1 VRLGRKRGL
10 GRLAID
16 IEGSKKSVL
25 IAGDEGVALG
35 EESLD
40 ETLAALAQRRGG
52 PTGRLS
58 VRGNWLCPSITANR
72 SVLLDRVIAFSGF
85 TASRGFNGPLPTRLV
100 RFPLADP
107 QETPYRRAHIWSR

>member
-1 VRLGRKRGL
+1 MRLGRKRRL

-16 IEGSKKSVL
+16 IEGSKKSALV
-25 IAGDEGVALG
+25 AGDEGVALG

-52 PTGRLS
+52 PLGACPCSSKLAM
-58 VRGNWLCPSITANR
+58 PSITANR

-85 TASRGFNGPLPTRLV
+85 TASRGVNGPLPTRLI
-100 RFPLADP
+100 RFRLADP
-107 QETPYRRAHIWSR
+107 QKTPYRRAHIWSR